1 MDPEEQVPA
10 EQPAAQATTISK
22 AERDWAM
29 FTHLSAFTFY
39 FTAIGG
45 VVGPLVMWMIKKE
58 EYPFVDEQGKEALN
72 FQISIV
78 IYAVVSAVLTLI
90 LIGIVLLI
98 AVGILN
104 IVCIILAAVKAQNGE
119 HYQYPLSIRF
129 IK

>member
-1 MDPEEQVPA
+1 
-10 EQPAAQATTISK
+10 
-22 AERDWAM
+22 M
-29 FTHLSAFTFY
+29 FTHLSAFTVY

-45 VVGPLVMWMIKKE
+45 VVGPLVMWLIKKG

-119 HYQYPLSIRF
+119 HYRYPLSIRF

>member
-1 MDPEEQVPA
+1 M
-10 EQPAAQATTISK
+10 
-22 AERDWAM
+22 
-29 FTHLSAFTFY
+29 
-39 FTAIGG
+39 
-45 VVGPLVMWMIKKE
+45 
-58 EYPFVDEQGKEALN
+58 
-72 FQISIV
+72 

-119 HYQYPLSIRF
+119 HYRYPLSIRF